1 MVNVII
7 SLFPLLIWIKNVQCK
22 LANSR
27 LRNNNEIL
35 LIELI
40 TRPCKYEL
48 SVRIAVVL
56 NEAILHRSS
65 SFFCNKI
72 LLQISGVAH
81 YNNTPLLNTISVY
94 KTSLQD

>member
-7 SLFPLLIWIKNVQCK
+7 SLFPLLIWKKNVQCK

-27 LRNNNEIL
+27 LRNNNEIF

-72 LLQISGVAH
+72 LLQISDLAH
-81 YNNTPLLNTISVY
+81 YNNTLLINTIGVY